1 MFSQIALLAGES
13 ILIAAFLLFLFRL
26 RSEYGLSLLYVVLG
40 GFQYIQALFIL
51 SVYVEILPHFLVSP
65 GLAVMTTATLFVV
78 LLVYIMED
86 GLEARKLIYGIAL
99 ANVGLSVLTIMVSK
113 HMQSNLVQNLHDIPE
128 ALFLLTPNI
137 MVISTLV
144 LVLDV
149 SIILSVYRGLGRYLH
164 HYQLVR
170 IFLSLLAALTI
181 DTFLFTSACFIQHP
195 SYAGILYSN
204 LMARFFVGGFYSVIL
219 ALYIRG
225 AERDRLNAP
234 LWHLRFADLVSGVR
248 YRGKYEALKKA
259 FVRDVLTRVYSR
271 GFFDEALVREMAR
284 SSRSSEPLSL
294 MMVDIDL
301 FKQVND
307 KHGHQ
312 AGDSVLRAVGALLLS
327 SSRAFDLPCRYGG
340 DEFAVILP
348 SADGDQAYVLATRL
362 QAALRE
368 RCARTHPDVLPAAVT
383 FTIGVA
389 TFPDDAQNP
398 DGLIKIADNRLYEG
412 KHAGKNCIIRGE
424 TPVPPLS
431 A

>member
-1 MFSQIALLAGES
+1 VPCSHAGDKGAAGRGFSAVGHFRGNEPPALSRLRHGDTESRGEEPS
-13 ILIAAFLLFLFRL
+13 RPPERRSRGDLPRGKGGWNRAEKPPFLL
-26 RSEYGLSLLYVVLG
+26 G
-40 GFQYIQALFIL
+40 
-51 SVYVEILPHFLVSP
+51 SVS
-65 GLAVMTTATLFVV
+65 
-78 LLVYIMED
+78 
-86 GLEARKLIYGIAL
+86 
-99 ANVGLSVLTIMVSK
+99 
-113 HMQSNLVQNLHDIPE
+113 QSSGRVTPE
-128 ALFLLTPNI
+128 
-137 MVISTLV
+137 
-144 LVLDV
+144 
-149 SIILSVYRGLGRYLH
+149 YRGLGRYLH
-164 HYQLVR
+164 SYQLVR

-219 ALYIRG
+219 AVYIRG

-271 GFFDEALVREMAR
+271 GFFDEALAREMAR

-383 FTIGVA
+383 FTIGIA